1 MKYICLMHLLLPSLS
16 LSAHCHF
23 QPKVKSTII
32 YPKVSTHLSDEHHD
46 FCTVKPVSS
55 EEALE
60 ERQLLDS
67 IAWPGTPLL
76 SDPLSLEQTTDPA
89 HSTFTILQGR
99 KGGEWHVGDQLE
111 VKIKMNDF
119 QGSPKKSGGDVLL
132 ARIHNPTLG
141 AGVAGR
147 VVDHLNGYYT
157 AVFSLL
163 WEGSAQV
170 EVMLKTDV
178 KGTIPPKMKILM
190 ESQVKFLSSLNISGA
205 KHNYNR

>member
-32 YPKVSTHLSDEHHD
+32 YPKVSTRLSDKHHD

-60 ERQLLDS
+60 ERQLIDS
-67 IAWPGTPLL
+67 IAWPETPLL
-76 SDPLSLEQTTDPA
+76 PDPLSLEQTTDPA

-99 KGGEWHVGDQLE
+99 EGGEWHVGDQLE
-111 VKIKMNDF
+111 VMIKMNDF

-147 VVDHLNGYYT
+147 VVDHLNGCYS

-170 EVMLKTDV
+170 EVMLQTDV
-178 KGTIPPKMKILM
+178 NSP
-190 ESQVKFLSSLNISGA
+190 
-205 KHNYNR
+205 